1 MVRSLLALLASPLG
15 WGVLVLLLLAIAAG
29 FLGELLWFQELGYA
43 PVFWRILLTQL
54 MLLAFA
60 TLLVA
65 AYLFANLLVL
75 ARQIDLPGT
84 VHAAFHRGHFSPPP
98 APAIS
103 DRRLKTQLAA
113 LSLVAALIVGLI
125 YAADWDGYLRF
136 AFTQNF
142 GETDPVFGHD
152 LGFYLFVLPFV
163 EKLQNTV
170 TFLAFLV
177 TAVLGAAYAQAG
189 SLRYTPGHGIE
200 APRAVRSHHLA
211 NAILFLLAWASGY
224 VLDRYDLLI
233 DSSGAVFGAGYT
245 DVTITRC

>member
-15 WGVLVLLLLAIAAG
+15 WCVLVLLLLASVAV

-43 PVFWRILLTQL
+43 PVFWRILLTRL
-54 MLLAFA
+54 MLLALA

-75 ARQIDLPGT
+75 ARQIDLPAT
-84 VHAAFHRGHFSPPP
+84 VHAAFHHDHLSAPPV
-98 APAIS
+98 PAIS
-103 DRRLKTQLAA
+103 DRRLRTLLAA
-113 LSLVAALIVGLI
+113 LSLAGALLVGLI
-125 YAADWDGYLRF
+125 YAVDWDGYLRF
-136 AFTQNF
+136 AFAQDF

-177 TAVLGAAYAQAG
+177 TVALGAAYVQAG
-189 SLRYTPGHGIE
+189 ALRPAPGYDIE
-200 APRAVRSHHLA
+200 APRP
-211 NAILFLLAWASGY
+211 
-224 VLDRYDLLI
+224 VL
-233 DSSGAVFGAGYT
+233 
-245 DVTITRC
+245 